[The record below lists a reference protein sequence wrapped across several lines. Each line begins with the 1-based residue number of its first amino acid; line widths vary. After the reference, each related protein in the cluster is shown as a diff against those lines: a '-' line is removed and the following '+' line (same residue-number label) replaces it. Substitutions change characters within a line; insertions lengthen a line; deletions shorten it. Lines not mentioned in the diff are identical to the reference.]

1 MARKLLAGIAV
12 AAALGAATPAAADQ
26 LPILR
31 SARVARH
38 HLVLELSVADVRP
51 VELTVARRR
60 AVGPL
65 GALLR
70 RNARF
75 RETIRLR
82 PSKSAVVRWRSAKRL
97 RRGIYFLQ
105 VTAVETGG
113 VTDCP
118 RFSPGCNVRW
128 SNVRRVVVHGPS

>member
-1 MARKLLAGIAV
+1 MARKLLAGMAV
-12 AAALGAATPAAADQ
+12 VAALGAVGPATAGR

-31 SARVARH
+31 SARAVHH
-38 HLVLELSVADVRP
+38 HLVLSLSVADLRP

-60 AVGPL
+60 AVDAT

-70 RNARF
+70 KNVRF

-82 PSKSAVVRWRSAKRL
+82 ASGGGVARWRSGRRL
-97 RRGIYFLQ
+97 RRGLYFVQ

-118 RFSPGCNVRW
+118 RFSPDCNVRW
-128 SNVRRVVVHGPS
+128 SNVRRVVVRAAG